1 MIGSTTKKQV
11 VGIGTQNKP
20 DILADR
26 RDGVHVIVR
35 VHSCLQTTDFSVS
48 PPSEDARS
56 SQTDRG
62 LLFLYVLVVS
72 ILLIDSPRAVFV
84 IIDSQNI

>member
-26 RDGVHVIVR
+26 RDGGVIVR
-35 VHSCLQTTDFSVS
+35 VLSRLQTTDFSVS
-48 PPSEDARS
+48 PPSDDARS

-62 LLFLYVLVVS
+62 LVFLYVLVVS

>member
-1 MIGSTTKKQV
+1 MIGSTTKKQAV
-11 VGIGTQNKP
+11 STQNKP

-26 RDGVHVIVR
+26 RDGGVIVR
-35 VHSCLQTTDFSVS
+35 VLSRLQTTDFSVS
-48 PPSEDARS
+48 PPSDDARS

-62 LLFLYVLVVS
+62 LVFLYVLVVS